1 MGILSFGAQRQS
13 LLETEHKRLGA
24 IERINS
30 RPDNDFSFEGS
41 YMRGKARITARAA
54 PSMAMMTGVCGRVR
68 KERGGK
74 DDRKRASWRIVPRNP
89 PASGLMR

>member
-1 MGILSFGAQRQS
+1 
-13 LLETEHKRLGA
+13 
-24 IERINS
+24 
-30 RPDNDFSFEGS
+30 
-41 YMRGKARITARAA
+41 MRGKARTAARAA

-74 DDRKRASWRIVPRNP
+74 DDRKRVSWRIVPRNP